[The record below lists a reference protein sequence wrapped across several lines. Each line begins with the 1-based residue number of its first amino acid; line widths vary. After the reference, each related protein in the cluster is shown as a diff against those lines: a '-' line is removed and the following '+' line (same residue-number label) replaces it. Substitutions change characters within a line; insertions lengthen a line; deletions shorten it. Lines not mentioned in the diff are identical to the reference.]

1 MRRCGG
7 NRNGS
12 DRHTDAGGE
21 LSEVDREEG
30 EGMILLIIALATL
43 IAGIIWN
50 VKDEYSTGAMAVCV
64 LAGITSFVLII
75 MAIASNVNAEG
86 RFQAD
91 LQKREALVYQL
102 ENQTYLNDNNL
113 GTVELFEEIAEFN
126 GLIYKHRAG
135 RKNPFINLYFVPYA
149 DKIEPIDI
157 TGR

>member
-1 MRRCGG
+1 
-7 NRNGS
+7 
-12 DRHTDAGGE
+12 
-21 LSEVDREEG
+21 
-30 EGMILLIIALATL
+30 MILLIIALAVLT
-43 IAGIIWN
+43 AGIIWE
-50 VKDEYSTGAMAVCV
+50 VKDEFSYGAMAFCILGGVF
-64 LAGITSFVLII
+64 SFVLIL
-75 MAIASNVNAEG
+75 MAIANNVNAEG

-102 ENQTYLNDNNL
+102 ENKTYLNANNL
-113 GTVELFEEIAEFN
+113 GTTELFKEIAEFN